1 MNSQAIVRSGAIF
14 STIGVVLL
22 GIFALVLLAYPVLK
36 MCQTSN
42 KECGF
47 STSAPEPLKF
57 VVTPLFLVVA
67 LLTIALGII
76 IFRVGAWYN
85 YKRITNVLDA
95 NPKVFTPYF
104 LIAIKNILLSYS

>member
-1 MNSQAIVRSGAIF
+1 MNSQAIVKSGAIF

-36 MCQTSN
+36 VCQTSN

-85 YKRITNVLDA
+85 YKRITNVLDVH
-95 NPKVFTPYF
+95 PKAFTPIF
-104 LIAIKNILLSYS
+104 